1 MGDVV
6 HNENYMFTKGRS
18 TVNDA
23 GEIIERLKARFRVD
37 SDSDLAAKLM
47 ISRSSVA
54 NWRNRNSVPDRYQR
68 VAEGEINW
76 AAYSPGVVD
85 MSAVESAAMRL
96 AMLRLMR
103 DFGDI
108 ATDYRS
114 FLTKSGSAAA
124 SWPLYWS
131 RACKDL
137 QAAMAERDSDDAINV
152 VSLLAYDEVFAAK

>member
-1 MGDVV
+1 M
-6 HNENYMFTKGRS
+6 
-18 TVNDA
+18 NDA

-37 SDSDLAAKLM
+37 SDSDLATKLM

-68 VAEGEINW
+68 IAEGELNW
-76 AAYSPGVVD
+76 AAFFAGVVD
-85 MSAVESAAMRL
+85 MSEVERAAMKL

-114 FLTKSGSAAA
+114 YLEKSGTATA
-124 SWPLYWS
+124 SWPLYWHE
-131 RACKDL
+131 ACKDL
-137 QAAMAERDSDDAINV
+137 QSAMAERDSDDAFNI
-152 VSLLAYDEVFAAK
+152 VSILAYNEVFAET